1 MHRIQH
7 ECVSSG
13 TECAKNSVGGGNHR
27 MISGGEDPE
36 GDQGHRIISV
46 AQMPT
51 SLSPVSAQS
60 PHLREM
66 LISEQR
72 NCHRSLSQEFCTKSL
87 LLVFSLGLFFFFN
100 PPLWFFPSCLPELAS
115 FLFLSPASTAIQVTS
130 EPPFPPSRI
139 TCQVVHTTLCTFRAF
154 FSHLLSVQLHLQQDG
169 LHQHRPSTT

>member
-1 MHRIQH
+1 
-7 ECVSSG
+7 
-13 TECAKNSVGGGNHR
+13 

-87 LLVFSLGLFFFFN
+87 LLVFSLGLFFFLT
-100 PPLWFFPSCLPELAS
+100 PPSGFFPAVFQNLL
-115 FLFLSPASTAIQVTS
+115 
-130 EPPFPPSRI
+130 
-139 TCQVVHTTLCTFRAF
+139 AF
-154 FSHLLSVQLHLQQDG
+154 FSSVLPPL
-169 LHQHRPSTT
+169 PYK